1 MIYSEINF
9 KAYIKQILKN
19 VAVLFLQDLKKEIE
33 QTVFIKNDVK
43 IYLSFVKK
51 IRVKYK
57 FKEFNKS

>member
-1 MIYSEINF
+1 LIYSEINF

>member
-1 MIYSEINF
+1 M
-9 KAYIKQILKN
+9 
-19 VAVLFLQDLKKEIE
+19 LFLQDLEKEIE

-43 IYLSFVKK
+43 IYLNFVKK